1 MNDPSKGYQKLI
13 EENDSLKQRIRKLEK
28 SAAGSGKAGANTMQS
43 DKKFEAI
50 FQCSPDVITITDASS
65 GSLLDVND
73 SFLQLTGYSKK
84 EVIGSSTKELN
95 IWGSMED
102 RERIVKQLKSGANV
116 DKVEL
121 SFRTKSG
128 ELRQMLFSSRL
139 IEVDGRQL
147 IIANT
152 HDVTD
157 HNVTEEKLLESE
169 EKYRII
175 LEDMEDVY
183 FEVDIRGNIAF
194 VNTSSCKKSGYG
206 KEELLGMPFT
216 QISVPDGIER
226 IMQYFGEIF
235 KTGKTGKPF
244 IWHLKKKN
252 GEEGFFELVA
262 SLIRDRQGK
271 PTGFR
276 GIGRDIT
283 ERKQSE
289 EKLQQT
295 LSILRKSMGVTI
307 QVMVSAIEVRDP
319 YTAGHQKRVADLARS
334 IATEM
339 GLNKDKIEGI
349 RMAGSIHDIGK
360 LAIPSEILAKP
371 TKLTNIEFS
380 LIKEHSQSGYEM
392 LKNVE
397 SPWPLAQIVYQH
409 HERMNGSGYP
419 RKLKGEEII
428 IEARIMAVADVVE
441 AMASHRPYRPGLGLD
456 AALDEIEKNKGIMYD
471 NSVADA
477 CLRLFR
483 EKGYHL
489 Q

>member
-1 MNDPSKGYQKLI
+1 MNGPTKEYQILI
-13 EENDSLKQRIRKLEK
+13 EENTLLKQRIRKLEK
-28 SAAGSGKAGANTMQS
+28 AAAGSGKAGPLTIHS

-50 FQCSPDVITITDASS
+50 FQCSPDVITITDASN

-73 SFLQLTGYSKK
+73 SFLQLTGYSKE

-95 IWGSMED
+95 IWGNVED
-102 RERIVKQLKSGANV
+102 RGRIVNLLKSGADV
-116 DKVEL
+116 DKAEL

-128 ELRQMLFSSRL
+128 ELRQMLFSARL

-147 IIANT
+147 IITNT
-152 HDVTD
+152 HDVTER
-157 HNVTEEKLLESE
+157 NMTEEKLLESE
-169 EKYRII
+169 EKYRTI
-175 LEDMEDVY
+175 LEDVEDVY
-183 FEVDIRGNIAF
+183 FEVDIRGNITF
-194 VNTSSCKKSGYG
+194 VNPSSCKKSGDSLDN
-206 KEELLGMPFT
+206 LLGMSFKK
-216 QISVPDGIER
+216 ISIPDGIER
-226 IMQYFGEIF
+226 VMQYFGEIF
-235 KTGKTGKPF
+235 QTGKTGKPF
-244 IWHLKKKN
+244 IWNLKKKN
-252 GEEGFFELVA
+252 GEQGIFELVV
-262 SLIRDRQGK
+262 SLIRDKQGN

-283 ERKQSE
+283 ERKQAD

-295 LSILRKSMGVTI
+295 LDILRKSIGVTI

-334 IATEM
+334 IATVM

-349 RMAGSIHDIGK
+349 RTAGSIHDIGK
-360 LAIPSEILAKP
+360 LAIPSEILTKP
-371 TKLTNIEFS
+371 TKLTDLEFS
-380 LIKEHSQSGYEM
+380 LIKEHPESGYEM

-456 AALDEIEKNKGIMYD
+456 AALEEIEKNKGIIYD
-471 NSVADA
+471 ADVVDA

-483 EKGYHL
+483 EKGYKL
-489 Q
+489 T